1 MAAGC
6 TQKSPILV
14 RQAELL
20 LSVDF
25 QCFRMAHP
33 EVAHPSQARRVA
45 CSHST
50 SWFDLIVYVRLV
62 WIIGEGTQKLFRRKM
77 KKYIRKLAAWILQR
91 DLVGFCIDDSAHSG
105 WIFGTDWYINFTSKK

>member
-6 TQKSPILV
+6 AQKSPILV

-25 QCFRMAHP
+25 QCFGMAHL

-50 SWFDLIVYVRLV
+50 SWFDLIVDAPEAVPLC
-62 WIIGEGTQKLFRRKM
+62 GTTGGGPALTRKVDTATESE
-77 KKYIRKLAAWILQR
+77 KGGQFQFDHGA
-91 DLVGFCIDDSAHSG
+91 VGLCESLG
-105 WIFGTDWYINFTSKK
+105 QQL